1 MGFYELGNGCDSCDT
16 VQSILPNNVNM
27 QMDPNS
33 SMVASMVMPYGSQ
46 SNMVRQ
52 YNGAVASGYSTQGSN
67 FGSMGMG
74 STGSTMGGGQGTTQS
89 TQAMVMVPASTLVA
103 QGTTTTV
110 GTTTTAGKQIQVA
123 APGSVAVVVPSSN
136 SATATAKV
144 EGFSDGT
151 GYSGWMHDSRK
162 WVVLGLVIF
171 SALAAN
177 ECCKY
182 FLNKSLQLNDGSP
195 LYYVGY
201 VAVAVL
207 LSWAA
212 ETYIAKN

>member
-33 SMVASMVMPYGSQ
+33 SMVASMVMPYGTQ

-52 YNGAVASGYSTQGSN
+52 YNGAIASGYTTQGSN

-74 STGSTMGGGQGTTQS
+74 STGSTMGGGQVA
-89 TQAMVMVPASTLVA
+89 TQAMVMVPASTVA
-103 QGTTTTV
+103 APGTTAAV
-110 GTTTTAGKQIQVA
+110 TTTGKQVQVA
-123 APGSVAVVVPSSN
+123 APGPVAVVVPSANSTSN
-136 SATATAKV
+136 NAKI
-144 EGFSDGT
+144 EGFSDG
-151 GYSGWMHDSRK
+151 GASGMQDARK

-207 LSWAA
+207 LAWAA

>member
-33 SMVASMVMPYGSQ
+33 SMVASMVMPYGTQ

-52 YNGAVASGYSTQGSN
+52 YNGAIASGYTTQGSN

-74 STGSTMGGGQGTTQS
+74 STGSTMGGGQVA
-89 TQAMVMVPASTLVA
+89 TQAMVMVPATTVA
-103 QGTTTTV
+103 APGTTVATTTT
-110 GTTTTAGKQIQVA
+110 GKQVQVA
-123 APGSVAVVVPSSN
+123 APGSVAVVVPASN
-136 SATATAKV
+136 SAAASNSNNKV

-151 GYSGWMHDSRK
+151 GTSGWMQDSRK

-207 LSWAA
+207 LAWAA

>member
-16 VQSILPNNVNM
+16 VQSIIPNNVNM

-52 YNGAVASGYSTQGSN
+52 YNGAIASGYSTQGSN

-74 STGSTMGGGQGTTQS
+74 STGSTMGGGQGATQS

-103 QGTTTTV
+103 QGTTTTSA
-110 GTTTTAGKQIQVA
+110 AGKQVQVA
-123 APGSVAVVVPSSN
+123 APGPVAVVVPSAMSTSTSN
-136 SATATAKV
+136 NAKV

-151 GYSGWMHDSRK
+151 SGMHDARK

-207 LSWAA
+207 LAWAA
-212 ETYIAKN
+212 DTYIAKN

>member
-16 VQSILPNNVNM
+16 IQSIIPNNVNM

-33 SMVASMVMPYGSQ
+33 SMVASMVMPYGTQ
-46 SNMVRQ
+46 SNMVKQ
-52 YNGAVASGYSTQGSN
+52 YNGAIASGYSTQGSN

-74 STGSTMGGGQGTTQS
+74 SSGTTLGGGQTQ
-89 TQAMVMVPASTLVA
+89 QAMVMVPA
-103 QGTTTTV
+103 TV
-110 GTTTTAGKQIQVA
+110 TAPVTNNGKQVQVA
-123 APGSVAVVVPSSN
+123 APGPVAVVVPAAN
-136 SATATAKV
+136 SKPASADNKV

-151 GYSGWMHDSRK
+151 DGMHYDPRK
-162 WVVLGLVIF
+162 WVILGLVIF

-201 VAVAVL
+201 VAVAIL
-207 LSWAA
+207 LAWAA
-212 ETYIAKN
+212 QTYISKN

>member
-52 YNGAVASGYSTQGSN
+52 YNGAIASGYSSQGSN

-74 STGSTMGGGQGTTQS
+74 STGSTMGATQG
-89 TQAMVMVPASTLVA
+89 TQAMVMVPASTLA
-103 QGTTTTV
+103 PS
-110 GTTTTAGKQIQVA
+110 TTTATTTNGKQVQIA
-123 APGSVAVVVPSSN
+123 APGSVAVVVPSVNST
-136 SATATAKV
+136 SATTGAAKI
-144 EGFSDGT
+144 EGFGDGT
-151 GYSGWMHDSRK
+151 GSSGWHDPRK
-162 WVVLGLVIF
+162 WVILGLVIF

-201 VAVAVL
+201 VAVAIL

-212 ETYIAKN
+212 ETYISKN

>member
-33 SMVASMVMPYGSQ
+33 SMVASMVMPYGTQ

-52 YNGAVASGYSTQGSN
+52 YNGAIASGYSTQGSN
-67 FGSMGMG
+67 FGSMGVG
-74 STGSTMGGGQGTTQS
+74 STGSTMGGGAT
-89 TQAMVMVPASTLVA
+89 TQAMVMVPATTVA
-103 QGTTTTV
+103 APGTTVATTTT
-110 GTTTTAGKQIQVA
+110 GKQVQVA
-123 APGSVAVVVPSSN
+123 APGPVAVVVPSTN
-136 SATATAKV
+136 SAAASNTNNKV

-151 GYSGWMHDSRK
+151 SGSGWHDPRK
-162 WVVLGLVIF
+162 LVVLGLVIF

-207 LSWAA
+207 LAWAA

>member
-33 SMVASMVMPYGSQ
+33 SMVASMVMPYGTQ

-52 YNGAVASGYSTQGSN
+52 YNGAIASGYTTQGSN

-74 STGSTMGGGQGTTQS
+74 STGSTMGGGQVAT
-89 TQAMVMVPASTLVA
+89 TQAMVMVPATTISA
-103 QGTTTTV
+103 PGTTTAV
-110 GTTTTAGKQIQVA
+110 TAGKQVQVA
-123 APGSVAVVVPSSN
+123 APGPVAVVVPSAN
-136 SATATAKV
+136 STNNNTKV

-151 GYSGWMHDSRK
+151 GSSGWQDPRK

-207 LSWAA
+207 LAWAA
-212 ETYIAKN
+212 ETYISKN

>member
-33 SMVASMVMPYGSQ
+33 SMVASMVMPYGTQ

-52 YNGAVASGYSTQGSN
+52 YNGAIASGYTTQGSN

-74 STGSTMGGGQGTTQS
+74 STGSTMGGGQVA
-89 TQAMVMVPASTLVA
+89 TQAMVMVPASTVA
-103 QGTTTTV
+103 APGTTTAV
-110 GTTTTAGKQIQVA
+110 TTTGKQVQVA
-123 APGSVAVVVPSSN
+123 APGPVAVVVPSGNSTSN
-136 SATATAKV
+136 NAKV
-144 EGFSDGT
+144 EGFSDG
-151 GYSGWMHDSRK
+151 GANGMLDARK

-207 LSWAA
+207 LAWAA

>member
-1 MGFYELGNGCDSCDT
+1 MGFFELGNGCDSCDT
-16 VQSILPNNVNM
+16 VQSIIPNNVNM

-52 YNGAVASGYSTQGSN
+52 YNGAIASGYSTQGSN

-74 STGSTMGGGQGTTQS
+74 STGSTMGGGQGATQG

-103 QGTTTTV
+103 QGTTTTSA
-110 GTTTTAGKQIQVA
+110 AGKQVQVA
-123 APGSVAVVVPSSN
+123 APGPVAVVVPSAMSTSTSN
-136 SATATAKV
+136 NAKV

-151 GYSGWMHDSRK
+151 SGMHDTRK

-207 LSWAA
+207 LAWAA

>member
-1 MGFYELGNGCDSCDT
+1 MVFYELGNGCDSCET

-46 SNMVRQ
+46 SNNMVRQ

-74 STGSTMGGGQGTTQS
+74 STGSTMGGGQGATQS

-103 QGTTTTV
+103 QGTTTT
-110 GTTTTAGKQIQVA
+110 TAGKQVQVA
-123 APGSVAVVVPSSN
+123 VPGSVAMVVPSANST
-136 SATATAKV
+136 SATAKL

-151 GYSGWMHDSRK
+151 AAGGLMHDSRK

-212 ETYIAKN
+212 DTYIAKN

>member
-33 SMVASMVMPYGSQ
+33 SMVASMVMPYGTQ

-52 YNGAVASGYSTQGSN
+52 YNGAIASGYTTQGSN

-74 STGSTMGGGQGTTQS
+74 STGSTMGGAQT
-89 TQAMVMVPASTLVA
+89 MVMVPA
-103 QGTTTTV
+103 TTV
-110 GTTTTAGKQIQVA
+110 ATTQAAGKQVQVA
-123 APGSVAVVVPSSN
+123 APGPVAVVVPSAN
-136 SATATAKV
+136 SAPATAAKV
-144 EGFSDGT
+144 EGFTDGV
-151 GYSGWMHDSRK
+151 GAAGSSSWMHDPRK

-207 LSWAA
+207 LAWAA
-212 ETYIAKN
+212 ETYISKN

>member
-33 SMVASMVMPYGSQ
+33 SMVASMVMPYGTQ

-52 YNGAVASGYSTQGSN
+52 YNGAISSGYTTQGSN

-74 STGSTMGGGQGTTQS
+74 SSGTTLGGGQA
-89 TQAMVMVPASTLVA
+89 TQAMVMVPATTLA
-103 QGTTTTV
+103 APGTTTA
-110 GTTTTAGKQIQVA
+110 TTTTGKQVQVA
-123 APGSVAVVVPSSN
+123 APGPVAVVVPAGN
-136 SATATAKV
+136 SAATTTTKV

-151 GYSGWMHDSRK
+151 GSGSWMHDPRK

-207 LSWAA
+207 LAWAA
-212 ETYIAKN
+212 ETYINKN

>member
-33 SMVASMVMPYGSQ
+33 SMVASMVMPYGTQ

-52 YNGAVASGYSTQGSN
+52 YNGAIASGYTTQGSN

-74 STGSTMGGGQGTTQS
+74 STGSTMGGGQVA
-89 TQAMVMVPASTLVA
+89 TQAMVMVPASTVA
-103 QGTTTTV
+103 APGTTTAV
-110 GTTTTAGKQIQVA
+110 TTTGKQVQVA
-123 APGSVAVVVPSSN
+123 APGPVAVVVPSANSTSN
-136 SATATAKV
+136 NAKI
-144 EGFSDGT
+144 EGFSDG
-151 GYSGWMHDSRK
+151 GANGMQDARK

-207 LSWAA
+207 LAWAA

>member
-1 MGFYELGNGCDSCDT
+1 
-16 VQSILPNNVNM
+16 
-27 QMDPNS
+27 MDPNS
-33 SMVASMVMPYGSQ
+33 SLVASMVMPYGTQ

-52 YNGAVASGYSTQGSN
+52 YNGAIASGYTTQGSN

-74 STGSTMGGGQGTTQS
+74 STGSTMGGSAT
-89 TQAMVMVPASTLVA
+89 TQAMVMVPATVA
-103 QGTTTTV
+103 SPSTTV
-110 GTTTTAGKQIQVA
+110 ATNTTSKQVQVS
-123 APGSVAVVVPSSN
+123 APNSIAVVVPSTN
-136 SATATAKV
+136 STLGTTKV
-144 EGFSDGT
+144 EGFSDGN
-151 GYSGWMHDSRK
+151 SGWMQDSRK
-162 WVVLGLVIF
+162 WVILGLVIF

-207 LSWAA
+207 LAWAA
-212 ETYIAKN
+212 ENYISKN

>member
-33 SMVASMVMPYGSQ
+33 SLVASMVMPYGTQ

-52 YNGAVASGYSTQGSN
+52 YNGAIASGYTTQGSN

-74 STGSTMGGGQGTTQS
+74 SNGSTMGGGAT
-89 TQAMVMVPASTLVA
+89 TQAMVMVPATTVA
-103 QGTTTTV
+103 APGTTAA
-110 GTTTTAGKQIQVA
+110 TTTAGKQVQVA
-123 APGSVAVVVPSSN
+123 APGPVAVVVPSAN
-136 SATATAKV
+136 SAAATTTTKV

-151 GYSGWMHDSRK
+151 TSTGWMQDSRK

-171 SALAAN
+171 AALAAN

-201 VAVAVL
+201 VAVTVL
-207 LSWAA
+207 LAWAA
-212 ETYIAKN
+212 ENYISKN

>member
-33 SMVASMVMPYGSQ
+33 SMVASMVMPYGTQ

-52 YNGAVASGYSTQGSN
+52 YNGAISAGYSTQGSN

-74 STGSTMGGGQGTTQS
+74 STGSTMGATQG
-89 TQAMVMVPASTLVA
+89 TQAMVMVPATAVA
-103 QGTTTTV
+103 APV
-110 GTTTTAGKQIQVA
+110 TTTAVAAGKQVQVA
-123 APGSVAVVVPSSN
+123 APGPVAVVVPSAN
-136 SATATAKV
+136 ATATSAKV

-151 GYSGWMHDSRK
+151 GSSGWNDPRK

-201 VAVAVL
+201 VAVAIL
-207 LSWAA
+207 LAWAA
-212 ETYIAKN
+212 ETYINKN

>member
-1 MGFYELGNGCDSCDT
+1 MVFFELGNGCDSCDT

-33 SMVASMVMPYGSQ
+33 SMVASMVMPYGTQ
-46 SNMVRQ
+46 SNMVKQ
-52 YNGAVASGYSTQGSN
+52 YNGAIASGYTTQGSN
-67 FGSMGMG
+67 FGSMGTG
-74 STGSTMGGGQGTTQS
+74 SSGSTMGVGQPTQ
-89 TQAMVMVPASTLVA
+89 TMVMVPA
-103 QGTTTTV
+103 TTV
-110 GTTTTAGKQIQVA
+110 ATTQGVAKQVQVA
-123 APGSVAVVVPSSN
+123 APGPVAVVVPASN
-136 SATATAKV
+136 SAPASPTANKDKV
-144 EGFSDGT
+144 EGFT
-151 GYSGWMHDSRK
+151 SGNSSLNDPRK

-212 ETYIAKN
+212 ETYISKN

>member
-33 SMVASMVMPYGSQ
+33 SMVASMVMPYGTQ

-52 YNGAVASGYSTQGSN
+52 YNGAIASGYTTQGSN

-74 STGSTMGGGQGTTQS
+74 STGSTMGGGQVA
-89 TQAMVMVPASTLVA
+89 TQAMVMVPATVAST
-103 QGTTTTV
+103 GTTV
-110 GTTTTAGKQIQVA
+110 ATTTAGKQVQVA
-123 APGSVAVVVPSSN
+123 APGSVAVVVPSNNAAAAN
-136 SATATAKV
+136 SKV
-144 EGFSDGT
+144 EGFTDGNT
-151 GYSGWMHDSRK
+151 NMGGLMQDSRK
-162 WVVLGLVIF
+162 WVILGLVIF

-201 VAVAVL
+201 VAMAIL
-207 LSWAA
+207 LAWAA
-212 ETYIAKN
+212 ETYISKN

>member
-33 SMVASMVMPYGSQ
+33 SMVASMVMPYGTQ

-52 YNGAVASGYSTQGSN
+52 YNGAIASGYSTQGSN
-67 FGSMGMG
+67 FGSMGVG
-74 STGSTMGGGQGTTQS
+74 STGSTMGGS
-89 TQAMVMVPASTLVA
+89 AATQAMVMVPATTVA
-103 QGTTTTV
+103 APGTTMATTTT
-110 GTTTTAGKQIQVA
+110 GKQVQVA
-123 APGSVAVVVPSSN
+123 APGPVAVVVPSTNSAAASN
-136 SATATAKV
+136 SNNKV
-144 EGFSDGT
+144 EGFSDGSS
-151 GYSGWMHDSRK
+151 GSGWHDPRK

-207 LSWAA
+207 LAWAA

>member
-33 SMVASMVMPYGSQ
+33 SMVASMVMPYGTQ

-52 YNGAVASGYSTQGSN
+52 YNGAISSGYSTQGSN

-74 STGSTMGGGQGTTQS
+74 STGSTMGATQG
-89 TQAMVMVPASTLVA
+89 TQAMVMVPATAVA
-103 QGTTTTV
+103 APV
-110 GTTTTAGKQIQVA
+110 TTTAVAAGKQVQVA
-123 APGSVAVVVPSSN
+123 APGPVAVVVPSAN
-136 SATATAKV
+136 ATATSAKV

-151 GYSGWMHDSRK
+151 GSSGWNDPRK

-201 VAVAVL
+201 VAVAIL
-207 LSWAA
+207 LAWAA
-212 ETYIAKN
+212 ETYINKN

>member
-33 SMVASMVMPYGSQ
+33 SMVASMVMPYGTQ

-52 YNGAVASGYSTQGSN
+52 YNGAIASGYTTQGSN

-74 STGSTMGGGQGTTQS
+74 STGSTMGGGQVA
-89 TQAMVMVPASTLVA
+89 TQAMVMVPASTVA
-103 QGTTTTV
+103 APGTTTAV
-110 GTTTTAGKQIQVA
+110 TTTGKQVQVA
-123 APGSVAVVVPSSN
+123 APGPVAVVVPSANSTSN
-136 SATATAKV
+136 NAKI
-144 EGFSDGT
+144 EGFSDGGT
-151 GYSGWMHDSRK
+151 NGMQDARK

-207 LSWAA
+207 LAWAA

>member
-33 SMVASMVMPYGSQ
+33 SMVASMVMPYGTQ

-52 YNGAVASGYSTQGSN
+52 YNGAIASGYTTQGSN

-74 STGSTMGGGQGTTQS
+74 STGSTMGAPQG
-89 TQAMVMVPASTLVA
+89 TQAMVMVPA
-103 QGTTTTV
+103 TTV
-110 GTTTTAGKQIQVA
+110 AAPGATTVSNVGKQVQVA
-123 APGSVAVVVPSSN
+123 APGPVAVVVPSVNSTSN
-136 SATATAKV
+136 NAKV

-151 GYSGWMHDSRK
+151 SGWMHDARK

-207 LSWAA
+207 LAWAA
-212 ETYIAKN
+212 ETYITKN